1 MRRVVA
7 AHGFLDPAAVA
18 ERETLTALGKEAL
31 QGGAAKGD
39 CGLPGEMF
47 GVVTGLVKGEPEG
60 EARDVHTQG
69 HRDLDMQMVESLPR
83 HALSRLS
90 GVSALRLPGDAGGL
104 QGENPGD
111 PQRPPLEGLEGLD
124 GICGRP
130 SRIVSRPEAAR
141 VGVPGC
147 ALGYARQR

>member
-18 ERETLTALGKEAL
+18 ERETLSALGKEAL

-60 EARDVHTQG
+60 EARDVHAQG

-83 HALSRLS
+83 HALLCLSGSRLFAS
-90 GVSALRLPGDAGGL
+90 RGTLGASR
-104 QGENPGD
+104 ENPGD

-141 VGVPGC
+141 VGFAGC

>member
-18 ERETLTALGKEAL
+18 GRETLSALGKEAL

-60 EARDVHTQG
+60 EARDVHAQG
-69 HRDLDMQMVESLPR
+69 HRDLDVQMVESLPR
-83 HALSRLS
+83 HALSLRI
-90 GVSALRLPGDAGGL
+90 SALRLPGELGASR
-104 QGENPGD
+104 ENPG
-111 PQRPPLEGLEGLD
+111 GL
-124 GICGRP
+124 
-130 SRIVSRPEAAR
+130 
-141 VGVPGC
+141 
-147 ALGYARQR
+147 